1 MRMRSNVLAFC
12 CLAACNLQAASPFPP
27 ECPQRGTMQIQQDPA
42 AWADQCFA
50 AINGRL
56 PQADRIGETDSAMR
70 DVDLDGVD
78 ERLEIR
84 GVGNSIKQIYVF
96 KATAR
101 GYAYVGKLNAHPS
114 FIVALDASGI
124 PTISYTYRSVASSLS
139 TIRIQYRDG
148 LYMETR
154 SDQDH

>member
-1 MRMRSNVLAFC
+1 MSVPSRPVTEQEASNLSRLVFRAGSRWSWGCSMRMRSNVLAFC
-12 CLAACNLQAASPFPP
+12 CLAACNLQAASSFPP
-27 ECPQRGTMQIQQDPA
+27 ECPQRGTLQIQKDPA

-56 PQADRIGETDSAMR
+56 PQADRIGKADSAMR

-84 GVGNSIKQIYVF
+84 GVGNPTKQIYV
-96 KATAR
+96 
-101 GYAYVGKLNAHPS
+101 
-114 FIVALDASGI
+114 
-124 PTISYTYRSVASSLS
+124 YRSAADGLS

-148 LYMETR
+148 LYVETG